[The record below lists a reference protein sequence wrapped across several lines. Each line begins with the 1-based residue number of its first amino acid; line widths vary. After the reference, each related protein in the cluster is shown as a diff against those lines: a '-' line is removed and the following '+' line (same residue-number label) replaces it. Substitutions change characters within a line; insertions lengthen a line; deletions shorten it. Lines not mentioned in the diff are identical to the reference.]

1 MKKLT
6 SLLVA
11 LLLIFTA
18 PAFANAVDLS
28 SMTYEEL
35 LELRAAVD
43 AEIAARD
50 AASQSEAASQNS
62 DAEPASS
69 TDGEIL
75 FRSMPWDTTPNAF
88 ANAIS
93 ADAKAANVEWY
104 GMWTE
109 TMGQLTAYK
118 DDGFFFF
125 GTYSVDAP
133 TYEYT
138 AMSLDKALEVG
149 GIPIAWLQA
158 YAVPLNTAQTKL
170 DDTQIVYASY
180 YLSISKYS
188 DQMALADGLRDKLT
202 SLYGE
207 PTVARSAAPQVNYI
221 WYGANDTYC
230 QLYGYID
237 SSNSEY
243 SSLNL
248 TYGKTN
254 AAEIIAP
261 LKASPDAVGS
271 GKSDL

>member
-50 AASQSEAASQNS
+50 AASQSEAASQS
-62 DAEPASS
+62 DTPAAN

-93 ADAKAANVEWY
+93 ADAKAANVDWY
-104 GMWTE
+104 GMWTDGME
-109 TMGQLTAYK
+109 QITAYK
-118 DDGFFFF
+118 DDGYFF
-125 GTYSVDAP
+125 YSMYTVDTP
-133 TYEYT
+133 TYAYMG
-138 AMSLDKALEVG
+138 MSLGKQLDVG
-149 GIPIAWLQA
+149 GVPVDWIEAH
-158 YAVPLNTAQTKL
+158 AVPRDTVATKL
-170 DDTQIVYASY
+170 DDSQIVHVSY
-180 YLSISKYS
+180 SLTVSKYS
-188 DQMALADGLRDKLT
+188 DQMAVVDGLRDKLT
-202 SLYGE
+202 SLYGK
-207 PTVARSAAPQVNYI
+207 PTIARSAAPQVNYI

-237 SSNSEY
+237 NGETSM
-243 SSLNL
+243 LNL

-254 AAEIIAP
+254 IDDIIAP

-271 GKSDL
+271 GKSGL